1 MKSDPKIYIIL
12 GLFVYILFLQNCS
25 DTPKV
30 IDEITTEVHTDT
42 TRITVVDTVQF
53 VDTVIRKVIV
63 KVTEPVKIEGNINE
77 YVNEFSDSLISGE
90 VWTRVNGKLLDQ
102 SFDYVPRFPQY
113 IIQTDT
119 VIINTNQTTTI
130 RKTNFS
136 LNAGIEVGGSVDKF
150 NFSPIVGFTTKK
162 SNSYFYRYGVL
173 DKTHSIGIMYNFKIN
188 K

>member
-1 MKSDPKIYIIL
+1 MKNDPKIYIIL

-25 DTPKV
+25 DTPRV
-30 IDEITTEVHTDT
+30 TEEITTEVQTDT

-53 VDTVIRKVIV
+53 IDTVIRKVIV
-63 KVTEPVKIEGNINE
+63 RIKEPITINDSINE
-77 YVNEFSDSLISGE
+77 YVNEFSDSLITGE
-90 VWTRVNGKLLDQ
+90 VWTRVKGKVLDQ
-102 SFDYVPRFPQY
+102 SFDYIPRFPQY

-136 LNAGIEVGGSVDKF
+136 LNAGMEVGGSVDRF
-150 NFSPIVGFTTKK
+150 NFSSIVGFTTKNN
-162 SNSYFYRYGVL
+162 NSYFYRYGVL